1 VSAFSIEVHGNLL
14 VPKGVPNTPV
24 GERMIRRIGVIGLGL
39 MGTPMAKN
47 LLKAGYELR
56 VHDVNPKALEEVV
69 GLGAEGASSPKEVA
83 ASVEAIVL
91 SLPGDPEVEE
101 VIRGKNGILEG
112 GRPGSVVMDMSTISP
127 LTAKRMAELLQQH
140 GMEMLD
146 APVSGGQ
153 EGARQGTL
161 TIMVGGKPEVFER
174 MQPVLQKLGRN
185 VTHIGDHGAG
195 QVAKAANQIIVGLT
209 IEAVAEALVFAAK
222 SGVDPEKV
230 RKALLGG
237 YAQSRVL
244 ELHGQRMTDRNFV
257 PGGKVRSHKKDIEI
271 VMSVARELGVYL
283 PGTALLSHLWNAVAG
298 QGGLDWDHSSLI
310 KVLERMSEKA
320 ESIEQRA

>member
-1 VSAFSIEVHGNLL
+1 
-14 VPKGVPNTPV
+14 
-24 GERMIRRIGVIGLGL
+24 MIRRIGFIGLGL
-39 MGTPMAKN
+39 MGTPMTKN
-47 LLKAGYELR
+47 LLKAGYDMT
-56 VHDVNPKALEEVV
+56 VHDVNRKALEEAVD
-69 GLGAEGASSPKEVA
+69 LGAKQASCPKEIA
-83 ASVEAIVL
+83 AWAEVTFL
-91 SLPGDPEVEE
+91 SLPGDAEVEE
-101 VIRGKNGILEG
+101 VIQGKEGVLEG
-112 GRPGSVVMDMSTISP
+112 GRSGAVLVDMSTISP
-127 LTAKRMAELLQQH
+127 LTVKRMADALQQH
-140 GMEMLD
+140 GMDMLD

-153 EGARQGTL
+153 EGAREGSL

-174 MQPVLQKLGRN
+174 VQPVLLNLGKN
-185 VTHIGDHGAG
+185 ITHIGDHGAG

-209 IEAVAEALVFAAK
+209 IEAVAEALVFAAR

-244 ELHGQRMTDRNFV
+244 ELHGKRMTDRNFA

-298 QGGLDWDHSSLI
+298 QGGLDWDHSSVI
-310 KVLERMSEKA
+310 KVLEMMSQKA
-320 ESIEQRA
+320 

>member
-1 VSAFSIEVHGNLL
+1 
-14 VPKGVPNTPV
+14 
-24 GERMIRRIGVIGLGL
+24 MIRHIGFIGLGL
-39 MGTPMAKN
+39 MGTPMTKN
-47 LLKAGYELR
+47 LLKAGYDLT
-56 VHDVNPKALEEVV
+56 VHDINREALEEVL
-69 GLGAEGASSPKEVA
+69 GLGAKEASSPKDVA
-83 ASVEAIVL
+83 DSSEAIIL
-91 SLPGDPEVEE
+91 SLPGESEVED
-101 VIRGKNGILEG
+101 VILGKGGIVEA
-112 GRPGSVVMDMSTISP
+112 GRPGSVLVDMSTISP
-127 LTAKRMAELLQQH
+127 LTARRMAEAVQKQ
-140 GMEMLD
+140 GMDMLD

-153 EGARQGTL
+153 EGAREGTL

-174 MQPVLQKLGRN
+174 MQPALLKLGKN
-185 VTHIGDHGAG
+185 VTHIGGHGAG

-244 ELHGQRMTDRNFV
+244 ELHGKRMTDRNFV

-271 VMSVARELGVYL
+271 VMSVAREVGMYL

-310 KVLERMSEKA
+310 KVLEMMSKKA
-320 ESIEQRA
+320 

>member
-1 VSAFSIEVHGNLL
+1 
-14 VPKGVPNTPV
+14 
-24 GERMIRRIGVIGLGL
+24 MIRRIGVIGLGL
-39 MGTPMAKN
+39 MGRPMAKN
-47 LLKAGYELR
+47 LLKAGYDLI
-56 VHDVNPKALEEVV
+56 VHDINRKAIEEVI
-69 GLGAEGASSPKEVA
+69 GLGAKGESSPKTVA
-83 ASVEAIVL
+83 ASAEVIIL
-91 SLPGDPEVEE
+91 SLPGDSEVEE
-101 VIRGKNGILEG
+101 VILGEEGILEA
-112 GRPGSVVMDMSTISP
+112 GRPGSLLVDMSTVSP
-127 LTAKRMAELLQQH
+127 LTAKRMAEVLQKH

-153 EGARQGTL
+153 EGAREGSL

-174 MQPVLQKLGRN
+174 IHPVLQKLGKN
-185 VTHIGDHGAG
+185 VTHIGGHGAG

-209 IEAVAEALVFAAK
+209 IEAVAEGLVFASK

-244 ELHGQRMTDRNFV
+244 ELHGQRMTERNFE

-271 VMSVARELGVYL
+271 VMSVARELGMCL

-310 KVLERMSEKA
+310 KVLEVMSQTEVKGRRSA
-320 ESIEQRA
+320 